1 MSFKKHL
8 KKFSAVICAVAV
20 CIAFT
25 ACGSKGSGD
34 KVYKVGM
41 EPTFPPFDT
50 TNEKG
55 DLDGF
60 DVDLMKAIA
69 KDQGFKVE
77 FKSLEFDGLITGL
90 KSGNIDIVASGMWA
104 SDDRKKEVD
113 FSDTYYESGL
123 VVAVNANDNKIKSID
138 DLDKNSKV
146 AAQIGTSSAE
156 LIQKMQKEGKIK
168 EAKIYNK
175 VNDAVQDL
183 QNGSV
188 SALIND
194 KPVTKEYMNKQ
205 KGKIKIVGD
214 PLNKENL
221 GIGVQKGN
229 KELLDKINKGL
240 ANLKKSG
247 EFDKLLKKWNL
258 N

>member
-1 MSFKKHL
+1 
-8 KKFSAVICAVAV
+8 
-20 CIAFT
+20 
-25 ACGSKGSGD
+25 
-34 KVYKVGM
+34 
-41 EPTFPPFDT
+41 
-50 TNEKG
+50 
-55 DLDGF
+55 
-60 DVDLMKAIA
+60 MKAIA

-104 SDDRKKEVD
+104 SDERKKEVD
-113 FSDTYYESGL
+113 FSNTYYESGL

-194 KPVTKEYMNKQ
+194 KPVTKEYTNKQ

>member
-1 MSFKKHL
+1 
-8 KKFSAVICAVAV
+8 
-20 CIAFT
+20 
-25 ACGSKGSGD
+25 
-34 KVYKVGM
+34 
-41 EPTFPPFDT
+41 
-50 TNEKG
+50 
-55 DLDGF
+55 
-60 DVDLMKAIA
+60 
-69 KDQGFKVE
+69 
-77 FKSLEFDGLITGL
+77 
-90 KSGNIDIVASGMWA
+90 MWA

-205 KGKIKIVGD
+205 KGKIKIVGN

>member
-1 MSFKKHL
+1 MRHQ
-8 KKFSAVICAVAV
+8 
-20 CIAFT
+20 
-25 ACGSKGSGD
+25 GSGD

-41 EPTFPPFDT
+41 EPTFHLPDT
-50 TNEKG
+50 TKRKG

-60 DVDLMKAIA
+60 DVDPMKAIA
-69 KDQGFKVE
+69 KDQGLKLN

-123 VVAVNANDNKIKSID
+123 VVAVNVNDNKIKSID

-146 AAQIGTSSAE
+146 AAQIGNEQCRVNSEDAE
-156 LIQKMQKEGKIK
+156 GRKNQRGEDIH
-168 EAKIYNK
+168 K

-188 SALIND
+188 SSAH
-194 KPVTKEYMNKQ
+194 KR
-205 KGKIKIVGD
+205 
-214 PLNKENL
+214 
-221 GIGVQKGN
+221 
-229 KELLDKINKGL
+229 
-240 ANLKKSG
+240 
-247 EFDKLLKKWNL
+247 
-258 N
+258 

>member
-1 MSFKKHL
+1 
-8 KKFSAVICAVAV
+8 
-20 CIAFT
+20 
-25 ACGSKGSGD
+25 
-34 KVYKVGM
+34 
-41 EPTFPPFDT
+41 
-50 TNEKG
+50 
-55 DLDGF
+55 
-60 DVDLMKAIA
+60 MKAIA

-205 KGKIKIVGD
+205 KGKIKIVGN

>member
-1 MSFKKHL
+1 MQWRYVWHL
-8 KKFSAVICAVAV
+8 RHAAARG
-20 CIAFT
+20 A
-25 ACGSKGSGD
+25 
-34 KVYKVGM
+34 VYKVGM

>member
-1 MSFKKHL
+1 MSFKKYL
-8 KKFSAVICAVAV
+8 KKFSAVICAVAI
-20 CIAFT
+20 CMAFT

-205 KGKIKIVGD
+205 KGKIKIVGN

>member
-1 MSFKKHL
+1 M
-8 KKFSAVICAVAV
+8 
-20 CIAFT
+20 
-25 ACGSKGSGD
+25 
-34 KVYKVGM
+34 Y
-41 EPTFPPFDT
+41 
-50 TNEKG
+50 
-55 DLDGF
+55 LDGF